1 MSTDTIAVNQRMHDF
16 DGQARVWLFGYGSLI
31 WKADFPFIERRPARI
46 RDWSRRTII
55 LLVMQSSE
63 NSMRLRVKRRLP
75 GGSVVLTTE
84 QDPTNP
90 NPVGLPAAY
99 AATTW
104 FAEQIGGSAQSIS
117 TEALFGIPS
126 TAHIL
131 GGAAIGAGPATGV
144 IDDRHHVFGYENLL
158 VCDGAAVPS
167 NIGVNPSL
175 TITAMAERA
184 MGYIPPRHTDRATP
198 APAVRQSASR

>member
-1 MSTDTIAVNQRMHDF
+1 MAATHDSLLF
-16 DGQARVWLFGYGSLI
+16 AMMVQAAKRGTQPLHFLASAARHPRAALR
-31 WKADFPFIERRPARI
+31 AARI

-63 NSMRLRVKRRLP
+63 NSIRLRVKRRLP

-84 QDPTNP
+84 QDPTHP

-99 AATTW
+99 AATRW
-104 FAEQIGGSAQSIS
+104 FAEQINGSAQSIT

-131 GGAAIGAGPATGV
+131 GGAAIAASPATGV
-144 IDDRHHVFGYENLL
+144 IDERHRVFGYENLL
-158 VCDGAAVPS
+158 VCDGAAIPS
-167 NIGVNPSL
+167 NLGVNPSL

-184 MGYIPPRHTDRATP
+184 IGYISPRQAEQIP
-198 APAVRQSASR
+198 SAVHQ